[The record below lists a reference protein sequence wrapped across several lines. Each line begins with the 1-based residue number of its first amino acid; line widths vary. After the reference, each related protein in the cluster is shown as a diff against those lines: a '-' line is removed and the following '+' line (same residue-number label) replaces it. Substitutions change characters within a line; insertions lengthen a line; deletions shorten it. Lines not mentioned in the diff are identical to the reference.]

1 MKGYTLLKR
10 EFDENLRAILQMD
23 YGLILISHSIDKT
36 FTDEAGNEFSQ
47 IVPTLSSIPRTIV
60 SRMCDIIGYSRIVQ
74 DANGDN
80 STKLF
85 LRGTPRYVAGSRF
98 KYTPDF
104 IDFNYNSLVKA
115 ISDAIDKQAEEE
127 GNRFFTDTAS
137 NLFTENEELDYDSLM
152 ADFANTLTSLAEK
165 VGEEKMT
172 TELDPKITHIIES
185 HLGKGKKISQ
195 CSIDQVEAIDLI
207 VNELKILAKKYM

>member
-1 MKGYTLLKR
+1 LKGYTLLKR

-23 YGLILISHSIDKT
+23 YGLILISHSVDKT
-36 FTDEAGNEFSQ
+36 FKDEAGNEFNQ
-47 IVPTLSSIPRTIV
+47 IVPTLSSVPRTIV

-74 DANGDN
+74 DANGDS

-127 GNRFFTDTAS
+127 GSRFFTDTAS
-137 NLFTENEELDYDSLM
+137 NLFTESEELDYDSLM
-152 ADFANTLTSLAEK
+152 ADFADTLTSLAER